1 MSDRLYL
8 AAEVTRRM
16 NYLRNDTLELAR
28 LLRGETLSE
37 GFHESLVAVIRD
49 LQQIAET
56 AKPPGVERAPAQPGA
71 ETAAQTAPQQRALE
85 RADAA

>member
-8 AAEVTRRM
+8 AAEVTRRL
-16 NYLRNDTLELAR
+16 NYIRHDTLELAR

-37 GFHESLVAVIRD
+37 GFHETLLATIGE
-49 LQQIAET
+49 LQKLAASARPAES
-56 AKPPGVERAPAQPGA
+56 PVEPEAPVPEQKETQP
-71 ETAAQTAPQQRALE
+71 RVLE

>member
-49 LQQIAET
+49 LQQIAES
-56 AKPPGVERAPAQPGA
+56 AKPSAPAGPKA
-71 ETAAQTAPQQRALE
+71 EAPEQAATQARALE